1 MLSTTIRL
9 KRKEQITM
17 VANKNALNSTLK
29 TMAENA
35 SREATG
41 KKVLNDIAAMLERK
55 GIDPSEVGSVKK
67 VSLYQSVTKNPDTGE
82 AIIHDLQAIQ
92 FSPSWDTGPQ
102 WPLIEKGPKIQLQK
116 PKTKSAPPKEWE
128 TAIIVPD
135 IQIGFY
141 RKSLDSSELEPIHDE
156 LAIAVALAVI
166 EEMKPDQVVMVGDNL
181 DFAELG
187 KFLTA
192 APFKQM
198 LQASIDRAT
207 MLCAQVREAAPN
219 AKITWIAGNHEA
231 RMARYIQ
238 TNAEAAF
245 GITRGKSNDELREG
259 WPVMSVPFL
268 CRMDE
273 FGVDYLPGY
282 PESAHY
288 LNSNLVVVHGDKVVS
303 NNSTTKKYLDNERI
317 SVIYGH
323 IHRNEL
329 AYRTYR
335 TDQGPRTIM
344 AASPG
349 CLCRVDGAV
358 PSTKSGM
365 DEFGRP
371 ILQGAE
377 NWQQGLGIVT
387 YQPFG
392 SGNEWFNYEP
402 MWIYNGRGIL
412 RGKEYVAE

>member
-1 MLSTTIRL
+1 MSTKKDGL
-9 KRKEQITM
+9 K
-17 VANKNALNSTLK
+17 STLK
-29 TMAENA
+29 NIADSAN
-35 SREATG
+35 RESNS

-55 GIDPSEVGSVKK
+55 GIDPSEVGNIQK

-82 AIIHDLQAIQ
+82 AIVHDLQAIQ
-92 FSPSWDTGPQ
+92 FSPSWETGPQ
-102 WPLIEKGPKIQLQK
+102 WPVIQQGPKIQLQK
-116 PKTKSAPPKEWE
+116 PRTKSGAPKRWE
-128 TAIIVPD
+128 TAVIVPD

-141 RKSLDSSELEPIHDE
+141 RKSIDSIELEPIHDE
-156 LAIAVALAVI
+156 SAIAVALAVI
-166 EEMKPDQVVMVGDNL
+166 EEMNPDQVVMVGDNL

-187 KFLTA
+187 KYLTA

-207 MLCAQVREAAPN
+207 MLCAQMRAAAPN

-245 GITRGKSNDELREG
+245 GITRGKANDELREG

-377 NWQQGLGIVT
+377 NWQQGLGVVT

-402 MWIYNGRGIL
+402 MWIYKGRGIL

>member
-1 MLSTTIRL
+1 MTSKKSSPNLASKLRTV
-9 KRKEQITM
+9 KES
-17 VANKNALNSTLK
+17 AEKESNS
-29 TMAENA
+29 
-35 SREATG
+35 
-41 KKVLNDIAAMLERK
+41 KKALNDIAEMLKRK
-55 GIDPSEVGSVKK
+55 GIDPSEVGSVQK

-92 FSPSWDTGPQ
+92 FSPSWEDGPA
-102 WPLIEKGPKIQLQK
+102 WPMIHQGPKIQLQK
-116 PKTKSAPPKEWE
+116 PRTKAARPKEWE
-128 TAIIVPD
+128 VAVIVPD

-141 RKSLDSSELEPIHDE
+141 RKSLDSMELEPIHDE
-156 LAIAVALAVI
+156 AAITVALAVI

-187 KFLTA
+187 KYLTA

-207 MLCAQVREAAPN
+207 MLCAQIRAAAPH

-245 GITRGKSNDELREG
+245 GITRGRATDELRDG

-288 LNSNLVVVHGDKVVS
+288 INSNLVVVHGDKVVS

-323 IHRNEL
+323 IHRNEM

-377 NWQQGLGIVT
+377 NWQQGLGVVT
-387 YQPFG
+387 YQPYG
-392 SGNEWFNYEP
+392 KGNEWFNYEP
-402 MWIYNGRGIL
+402 MWIYNGRGFF

>member
-1 MLSTTIRL
+1 MATKKDGL
-9 KRKEQITM
+9 K
-17 VANKNALNSTLK
+17 STLK
-29 TMAENA
+29 TMADSAN
-35 SREATG
+35 REANS

-55 GIDPSEVGSVKK
+55 GIDPSEIGAVQK
-67 VSLYQSVTKNPDTGE
+67 VSFYQSVTKNPDTGE
-82 AIIHDLQAIQ
+82 AIVHDLQAIQ
-92 FSPSWDTGPQ
+92 FSPSWETGPQ
-102 WPLIEKGPKIQLQK
+102 WPVIEQGPKIQLQK
-116 PKTKSAPPKEWE
+116 TKTKSGAPKEWE

-141 RKSLDSSELEPIHDE
+141 RKSIDSVELEPIHDE
-156 LAIAVALAVI
+156 SAIAVALAVI
-166 EEMKPDQVVMVGDNL
+166 EEMNPDQVVMVGDNL
-181 DFAELG
+181 DFAEFG
-187 KFLTA
+187 KYLTA
-192 APFKQM
+192 APFKQ
-198 LQASIDRAT
+198 LVQASIDRAT
-207 MLCAQVREAAPN
+207 MLCAQMRAAAPN

-231 RMARYIQ
+231 RLARYIQ

-245 GITRGKSNDELREG
+245 GVTRGKANDELREG

-335 TDQGPRTIM
+335 TDGGPRTIM

-377 NWQQGLGIVT
+377 NWQQGLGVVT

-392 SGNEWFNYEP
+392 QGNEWFNYEP
-402 MWIYNGRGIL
+402 MWIYKGRGIL

>member
-1 MLSTTIRL
+1 
-9 KRKEQITM
+9 M
-17 VANKNALNSTLK
+17 VAKKDNLKSTLK
-29 TMAENA
+29 DIANGANKETN
-35 SREATG
+35 S
-41 KKVLNDIAAMLERK
+41 KKVLNDIAAMLQRK
-55 GIDPSEVGSVKK
+55 GIDPSEVGTINK
-67 VSLYQSVTKNPDTGE
+67 VSMYQSVTKNPDTGE

-92 FSPSWDTGPQ
+92 FSPTWDTGPQ
-102 WPLIEKGPKIQLQK
+102 WPLIEQGPQIQLQK
-116 PKTKSAPPKEWE
+116 TKTKSGPPKDWE
-128 TAIIVPD
+128 TAVIVPD

-141 RKSLDSSELEPIHDE
+141 RKSIDSVELEPIHDE
-156 LAIAVALAVI
+156 SAIAVALGVI
-166 EEMKPDQVVMVGDNL
+166 EDMNPDQVVMVGDNL
-181 DFAELG
+181 DFAEFG
-187 KFLTA
+187 KYLTA
-192 APFKQM
+192 APFKQ
-198 LQASIDRAT
+198 LVQASIDRAT
-207 MLCAQVREAAPN
+207 MLCAQMRAAAPN

-231 RMARYIQ
+231 RLARYIQ

-245 GITRGKSNDELREG
+245 GITRGKANDELREG

-335 TDQGPRTIM
+335 TDLGPRTIM

-377 NWQQGLGIVT
+377 NWQQGLGVVT

-402 MWIYNGRGIL
+402 MWIYKGRGIL

>member
-1 MLSTTIRL
+1 MADKKSSPNLSS
-9 KRKEQITM
+9 K
-17 VANKNALNSTLK
+17 LK
-29 TMAENA
+29 TIAAQQEQETL
-35 SREATG
+35 S
-41 KKVLNDIAAMLERK
+41 KKALNDIAQMLQRK
-55 GIDPSEVGSVKK
+55 GISTEEVGSIHKI
-67 VSLYQSVTKNPDTGE
+67 SLYQTVTKNESGE
-82 AIIHDLQAIQ
+82 TEVHDLQAIQ
-92 FSPSWDTGPQ
+92 FSPAWEDGPA
-102 WPLIEKGPKIQLQK
+102 WPVVQQGPAIQLQK
-116 PKTKSAPPKEWE
+116 AKTKSARPKEWH
-128 TAIIVPD
+128 TAVIVPD

-141 RKSLDSSELEPIHDE
+141 RKSLDSMELEPIHDE
-156 LAIAVALAVI
+156 SAIAVALAVI
-166 EEMKPDQVVMVGDNL
+166 EDIQPQQVVMVGDNL
-181 DFAELG
+181 DFAEFG
-187 KFLTA
+187 KYLTA
-192 APFKQM
+192 APFKQ
-198 LQASIDRAT
+198 LVQASIDRAT
-207 MLCAQVREAAPN
+207 MLCAQIRNAAPH
-219 AKITWIAGNHEA
+219 AEITWIAGNHEA

-245 GITRGKSNDELREG
+245 GITRGKVEKFRDK
-259 WPVMSVPFL
+259 WPVLSVPFL

-273 FGVDYLPGY
+273 FKVNYLPGY

-335 TDQGPRTIM
+335 TDHGPRTIM

-377 NWQQGLGIVT
+377 NWQQGLGVVT
-387 YQPFG
+387 FQPFG
-392 SGNEWFNYEP
+392 VGNEWFNYEP
-402 MWIYNGRGIL
+402 MWIYQGRGIL
-412 RGKEYVAE
+412 RGKEYVAV

>member
-1 MLSTTIRL
+1 MSTKKDGL
-9 KRKEQITM
+9 K
-17 VANKNALNSTLK
+17 STLK
-29 TMAENA
+29 TMADSAN
-35 SREATG
+35 REVNS

-55 GIDPSEVGSVKK
+55 GIDPSEVGNIQK

-92 FSPSWDTGPQ
+92 FSPSWETGPQ
-102 WPLIEKGPKIQLQK
+102 WPLIQQGPKIQLQK
-116 PKTKSAPPKEWE
+116 PRTKSRVPKEWE
-128 TAIIVPD
+128 TAVIVPD

-141 RKSLDSSELEPIHDE
+141 RKSIDSIELEPIHDE
-156 LAIAVALAVI
+156 AAIAVALAVI
-166 EEMKPDQVVMVGDNL
+166 EEMNPDQVVMVGDNL

-187 KFLTA
+187 KYLTA

-207 MLCAQVREAAPN
+207 MLCAQLRAVAPN

-245 GITRGKSNDELREG
+245 GITRGRANDELRDG

-268 CRMDE
+268 CRMDD

-371 ILQGAE
+371 LLQGAE
-377 NWQQGLGIVT
+377 NWQQGLGVVT
-387 YQPFG
+387 YQPYG
-392 SGNEWFNYEP
+392 HGNEWFNYEP

>member
-1 MLSTTIRL
+1 MTTPKNTSLSSKL
-9 KRKEQITM
+9 KQ
-17 VANKNALNSTLK
+17 A
-29 TMAENA
+29 AENA
-35 SREATG
+35 EKEKVSKER
-41 KKVLNDIAAMLERK
+41 KKTLNDILQMLERK
-55 GIDPSEVGSVKK
+55 GIDPSEIGSIRK
-67 VSLYQSVTKNPDTGE
+67 VSLYQTVTKNEAGDTE
-82 AIIHDLQAIQ
+82 VHDLQAIQ
-92 FSPSWDTGPQ
+92 FSPAWESGPE
-102 WPLIEKGPKIQLQK
+102 WPVIQQGPKIQLQK
-116 PKTKSAPPKEWE
+116 PKTKSRVSKEWE
-128 TAIIVPD
+128 TAVIVPD

-141 RKSLDSSELEPIHDE
+141 RKSIDSMELEPIHDE
-156 LAIAVALAVI
+156 SAISVALAVI
-166 EEMKPDQVVMVGDNL
+166 EDMNPDQVVMVGDNL
-181 DFAELG
+181 DFAEFG
-187 KFLTA
+187 KYLTA

-198 LQASIDRAT
+198 VQASIDRAT
-207 MLCAQVREAAPN
+207 MLCAQIRNAAPR

-245 GITRGKSNDELREG
+245 GITRGKTAEYRDG
-259 WPVMSVPFL
+259 WPVLSVPFL

-273 FGVDYLPGY
+273 FKVDYLPGY

-377 NWQQGLGIVT
+377 NWQQGLGVVQ

-392 SGNEWFNYEP
+392 KGNEWFNYEP
-402 MWIYNGRGIL
+402 MWIYKGRGIF
-412 RGKEYVAE
+412 RGKEYLAS

>member
-1 MLSTTIRL
+1 MTTSNKSSLGSKL
-9 KRKEQITM
+9 KNVAEAAEQE
-17 VANKNALNSTLK
+17 KNQ
-29 TMAENA
+29 
-35 SREATG
+35 
-41 KKVLNDIAAMLERK
+41 KKALNDIAAMLLRK
-55 GIDPSEVGSVKK
+55 GISLEDIGSIRK
-67 VSLYQSVTKNPDTGE
+67 VSVYQTVTKNEAGE
-82 AIIHDLQAIQ
+82 TEVHDLQAIQ
-92 FSPSWDTGPQ
+92 FSPAWEEGPE
-102 WPLIEKGPKIQLQK
+102 WPVIQQGPSIQVQK
-116 PKTKSAPPKEWE
+116 PKTKSRVTKEWE
-128 TAIIVPD
+128 TAVIVPD

-141 RKSLDSSELEPIHDE
+141 RKSLDSIELEPIHDE
-156 LAIAVALAVI
+156 SAIAVALGVI
-166 EEMKPDQVVMVGDNL
+166 EDLNPDQVVMVGDNL
-181 DFAELG
+181 DFAEFG
-187 KFLTA
+187 KYLTA
-192 APFKQM
+192 APFKQ
-198 LQASIDRAT
+198 LVQASIDRAT
-207 MLCAQVREAAPN
+207 MLCAQMRLVAPR

-231 RMARYIQ
+231 RLARYIQ

-245 GITRGKSNDELREG
+245 GVTRGKAGSELREG
-259 WPVMSVPFL
+259 WPVMSVPYL

-335 TDQGPRTIM
+335 TDLGPRTIM

-377 NWQQGLGIVT
+377 NWQQGLGVVM

-392 SGNEWFNYEP
+392 KGNEWFNYEP
-402 MWIYNGRGIL
+402 MWIYKGRGIF
-412 RGKEYVAE
+412 RGKEYVA

>member
-1 MLSTTIRL
+1 MAE
-9 KRKEQITM
+9 KRKP
-17 VANKNALNSTLK
+17 NNLGSKLK
-29 TMAENA
+29 TITEKQEEQ
-35 SREATG
+35 SLS
-41 KKVLNDIAAMLERK
+41 KKGLNDIAQMLQRK
-55 GIDPSEVGSVKK
+55 GISADEVGAIHKI
-67 VSLYQSVTKNPDTGE
+67 SLYQTVTKNDEGE
-82 AIIHDLQAIQ
+82 TEVHDLQAIQ
-92 FSPSWDTGPQ
+92 FSPAWEDGPA
-102 WPLIEKGPKIQLQK
+102 WPVIQQGPSIQLQK
-116 PKTKSAPPKEWE
+116 TTTKSARPKEWH
-128 TAIIVPD
+128 TAVIVPD

-141 RKSLDSSELEPIHDE
+141 RKSLDSMDLEPIHDE
-156 LAIAVALAVI
+156 SAIAVAIGVI
-166 EEMKPDQVVMVGDNL
+166 KDLQPQQVVMVGDNL
-181 DFAELG
+181 DFAEFG
-187 KFLTA
+187 KYLTA
-192 APFKQM
+192 APFKQ
-198 LQASIDRAT
+198 LVQASIDRAT
-207 MLCAQVREAAPN
+207 MLCAQIRDAAPH
-219 AKITWIAGNHEA
+219 AEIIWIAGNHEA

-245 GITRGKSNDELREG
+245 GITRGKVEKFRDK
-259 WPVMSVPFL
+259 WPVLSVPFL

-273 FGVDYLPGY
+273 FKVSYLPGY

-335 TDQGPRTIM
+335 TDHGPRTIM

-377 NWQQGLGIVT
+377 NWQQGLGVVT
-387 YQPFG
+387 FQPFG
-392 SGNEWFNYEP
+392 VGNEWFNYEP
-402 MWIYNGRGIL
+402 MWIYQGRGIF
-412 RGKEYVAE
+412 RGKEYVAV

>member
-1 MLSTTIRL
+1 MAAKKEGL
-9 KRKEQITM
+9 K
-17 VANKNALNSTLK
+17 STLK
-29 TMAENA
+29 NMADSAN
-35 SREATG
+35 REANS

-55 GIDPSEVGSVKK
+55 GIDPSEVGTVQK

-82 AIIHDLQAIQ
+82 AIVHDLQAIQ
-92 FSPSWDTGPQ
+92 FSPSWETGPQ
-102 WPLIEKGPKIQLQK
+102 WPVIQQGPSIQIQK
-116 PKTKSAPPKEWE
+116 PKTKSRVPKEWE
-128 TAIIVPD
+128 VAVIVPD

-156 LAIAVALAVI
+156 SAIAVALAVI
-166 EEMKPDQVVMVGDNL
+166 EEMNPDQVVMVGDNL

-187 KFLTA
+187 KYLTA

-207 MLCAQVREAAPN
+207 MLCAQMRAAAPN

-245 GITRGKSNDELREG
+245 GITRGKANDELREG

-335 TDQGPRTIM
+335 TDGGPRTIM

-377 NWQQGLGIVT
+377 NWQQGLGVVT

-392 SGNEWFNYEP
+392 QGNEWFNYEP
-402 MWIYNGRGIL
+402 MWIYKGRGIL

>member
-1 MLSTTIRL
+1 MAAKKEGL
-9 KRKEQITM
+9 K
-17 VANKNALNSTLK
+17 STLK
-29 TMAENA
+29 TIADGAN
-35 SREATG
+35 REANS

-55 GIDPSEVGSVKK
+55 GIDPSEVGNIQK

-82 AIIHDLQAIQ
+82 AIVHDLQAIQ
-92 FSPSWDTGPQ
+92 FSPSWETGPQ
-102 WPLIEKGPKIQLQK
+102 WPLMEQGPKIQIQK
-116 PKTKSAPPKEWE
+116 PKTKSGTPKQWE
-128 TAIIVPD
+128 TAVIVPD

-141 RKSLDSSELEPIHDE
+141 RKSIDSVELEPIHDE
-156 LAIAVALAVI
+156 SAIAVALAVI
-166 EEMKPDQVVMVGDNL
+166 EEMNPDQVVLVGDNL

-187 KFLTA
+187 KYLTA

-207 MLCAQVREAAPN
+207 MLCAQLRTAAPN

-245 GITRGKSNDELREG
+245 GITRGKANDELREG

-335 TDQGPRTIM
+335 TDSGPRTIM

-377 NWQQGLGIVT
+377 NWQQGLGVVT
-387 YQPFG
+387 YQPYG
-392 SGNEWFNYEP
+392 QGNEWFNYEP
-402 MWIYNGRGIL
+402 MWIYKGRGIL

>member
-1 MLSTTIRL
+1 MTSKKSSPNLASKLRTV
-9 KRKEQITM
+9 KES
-17 VANKNALNSTLK
+17 AEKESNS
-29 TMAENA
+29 
-35 SREATG
+35 
-41 KKVLNDIAAMLERK
+41 KKALNDIAEMLKRK
-55 GIDPSEVGSVKK
+55 GIDPSEVGSVQK

-92 FSPSWDTGPQ
+92 FSPSWEDGPA
-102 WPLIEKGPKIQLQK
+102 WPMIHQGPKIQLQK
-116 PKTKSAPPKEWE
+116 PRTKAARPKEWE
-128 TAIIVPD
+128 VAVIVPD

-141 RKSLDSSELEPIHDE
+141 RKSLDSMELEPIHDE
-156 LAIAVALAVI
+156 AAITVALAVI

-187 KFLTA
+187 KYLTA

-207 MLCAQVREAAPN
+207 MLCAQIRAAAPH

-245 GITRGKSNDELREG
+245 GITRGRATDELRDG

-288 LNSNLVVVHGDKVVS
+288 INSNLVVVHGDKVVS

-377 NWQQGLGIVT
+377 NWQQGLGVVT
-387 YQPFG
+387 YQPYG

-402 MWIYNGRGIL
+402 MWIYNGRGIF

>member
-1 MLSTTIRL
+1 
-9 KRKEQITM
+9 
-17 VANKNALNSTLK
+17 VA
-29 TMAENA
+29 
-35 SREATG
+35 
-41 KKVLNDIAAMLERK
+41 V
-55 GIDPSEVGSVKK
+55 
-67 VSLYQSVTKNPDTGE
+67 
-82 AIIHDLQAIQ
+82 
-92 FSPSWDTGPQ
+92 
-102 WPLIEKGPKIQLQK
+102 
-116 PKTKSAPPKEWE
+116 
-128 TAIIVPD
+128 IVPD

-141 RKSLDSSELEPIHDE
+141 RKSLDSIELEPIHDE
-156 LAIAVALAVI
+156 SAIAVALAVI

-187 KFLTA
+187 KYLTA

-207 MLCAQVREAAPN
+207 MLCAQIRAAAPH

-245 GITRGKSNDELREG
+245 GITRGKANDELRDG

-288 LNSNLVVVHGDKVVS
+288 INSNLVVVHGDKVVS

-323 IHRNEL
+323 IHRNEM

-377 NWQQGLGIVT
+377 NWQQGLGVVT
-387 YQPFG
+387 YQPYG

-402 MWIYNGRGIL
+402 MWIYNGRGIF

>member
-1 MLSTTIRL
+1 MAAKKEGL
-9 KRKEQITM
+9 K
-17 VANKNALNSTLK
+17 STLK
-29 TMAENA
+29 TMADTANRDA
-35 SREATG
+35 NS

-55 GIDPSEVGSVKK
+55 GIDPSEVGNIQK

-82 AIIHDLQAIQ
+82 AIVHDLQAIQ
-92 FSPSWDTGPQ
+92 FSPSWESGPQ
-102 WPLIEKGPKIQLQK
+102 WPVIQQGPKIQLQK
-116 PKTKSAPPKEWE
+116 PRTKSGAPKQWE
-128 TAIIVPD
+128 TAVIVPD

-141 RKSLDSSELEPIHDE
+141 RKSIDSVELEPIHDE
-156 LAIAVALAVI
+156 SAIAVALAVI
-166 EEMKPDQVVMVGDNL
+166 EEMNPDQVVLVGDNL

-187 KFLTA
+187 KYLTA

-207 MLCAQVREAAPN
+207 MLCAQLRNAAPR

-245 GITRGKSNDELREG
+245 GITRGKANDELRDG

-371 ILQGAE
+371 LLQGAE
-377 NWQQGLGIVT
+377 NWQQGLAIVN
-387 YQPFG
+387 YQPYG
-392 SGNEWFNYEP
+392 QGNEWFNYEP
-402 MWIYNGRGIL
+402 MWIYKGRGIL

>member
-1 MLSTTIRL
+1 MAQKKPTERATAQKKPALGSNL
-9 KRKEQITM
+9 KSIM
-17 VANKNALNSTLK
+17 DDANKSEK
-29 TMAENA
+29 DKQ
-35 SREATG
+35 S
-41 KKVLNDIAAMLERK
+41 KKMLNDIAAMLSRK
-55 GIDPSEVGSVKK
+55 GIDISEVGTVNK
-67 VSLYQSVTKNPDTGE
+67 VSLYQTVTKDEDGNTQV
-82 AIIHDLQAIQ
+82 HDLQAIQ
-92 FSPSWDTGPQ
+92 FSPAWETGPE
-102 WPLIEKGPKIQLQK
+102 WPVVTQGPSIQLQK
-116 PKTKSAPPKEWE
+116 PKTKAAPPKGWH
-128 TAIIVPD
+128 TAVIVPD

-141 RKSLDSSELEPIHDE
+141 RKSLDDYELEPIHDE
-156 LAIAVALAVI
+156 KAIAVALEVI
-166 EEMKPDQVVMVGDNL
+166 REMQPQQVVMVGDNL
-181 DFAELG
+181 DFAEFG
-187 KFLTA
+187 KYLTA
-192 APFKQM
+192 APFKQ
-198 LQASIDRAT
+198 LVQASIDRAT
-207 MLCAQVREAAPN
+207 MLCAQMREAAPH
-219 AKITWIAGNHEA
+219 AEITWIAGNHEA

-245 GITRGKSNDELREG
+245 GITRGKVDKFREN
-259 WPVMSVPFL
+259 WPVLSVPFL

-273 FGVDYLPGY
+273 FDVKYLPGY

-288 LNSNLVVVHGDKVVS
+288 INSNLVVVHGDKVVS

-335 TDQGPRTIM
+335 TDHGPRTIM

-392 SGNEWFNYEP
+392 VGDEWFNYEP

-412 RGKEYVAE
+412 RGKEYKAL

>member
-1 MLSTTIRL
+1 
-9 KRKEQITM
+9 M
-17 VANKNALNSTLK
+17 VAKKEGLKSTLK
-29 TMAENA
+29 TMAEGANRDA
-35 SREATG
+35 NS
-41 KKVLNDIAAMLERK
+41 KKVLNDIAVMLERK
-55 GIDPSEVGSVKK
+55 GIDPSEVGSIQK

-92 FSPSWDTGPQ
+92 FSPSWDSGPQ
-102 WPLIEKGPKIQLQK
+102 WPVMQQGPKIQIQK
-116 PKTKSAPPKEWE
+116 SKTKSWAPKAWE
-128 TAIIVPD
+128 VAVIVPD

-141 RKSLDSSELEPIHDE
+141 RKSIDSVELEPIHDE
-156 LAIAVALAVI
+156 AAIAVALAVI
-166 EEMKPDQVVMVGDNL
+166 EEMNPDQVVLVGDNL

-187 KFLTA
+187 KYLTA

-207 MLCAQVREAAPN
+207 MLCAQLRTAAPN

-245 GITRGKSNDELREG
+245 GITRGKANDELREG

-323 IHRNEL
+323 IHRNEM

-371 ILQGAE
+371 LLQGAE

-387 YQPFG
+387 YQPYG
-392 SGNEWFNYEP
+392 QGNEWFNYEP
-402 MWIYNGRGIL
+402 MWIYKGRGIL
-412 RGKEYVAE
+412 RGKEYIAE